1 MTWRICMLLAVVF
14 GVDAVA
20 ASAAWAQRGPL
31 GSSGNVVG
39 KFDYYQLALSWSPTH
54 CEDNSR
60 SRKDTQCGPRRAR
73 PYAFILH
80 GLWPQHER
88 GYPEFCRTR
97 KRPFVPNN
105 IIDKMFDIMPSRGLI
120 IHQYK
125 KHGTCSGYTPKSY
138 FKAARLL
145 YERVRIPDRFV
156 SPQKAQFVRP
166 RELINEFVR
175 VNPKLRPDMV
185 RVVCRR
191 GPGNRLREVR
201 ICFDKK
207 GRFRACSRGASRHLC
222 QREKMFVPP
231 VRLSR

>member
-1 MTWRICMLLAVVF
+1 MTWRLSKLLAVFVS
-14 GVDAVA
+14 VCALA
-20 ASAAWAQRGPL
+20 ATSASAQRGPS
-31 GSSGNVVG
+31 GSSGNVAG

-54 CEDNSR
+54 CEESSR
-60 SRKDTQCGPRRAR
+60 GRKDTQCGPRRAR
-73 PYAFILH
+73 PYSFILH

-88 GYPEFCRTR
+88 GFPEFCRTR
-97 KRPFVPNN
+97 KRPFVPNDV
-105 IIDKMFDIMPSRGLI
+105 IDKMFDIMPSRGLI

-125 KHGTCSGYTPKSY
+125 KHGTCSGYTPESY
-138 FKAARLL
+138 FKASRLL
-145 YERVRIPDRFV
+145 YDRVRIPDRFV
-156 SPQKAQFVRP
+156 TPQKAQFVRP
-166 RELINEFVR
+166 RELVNEFVR

-207 GRFRACSRGASRHLC
+207 GRYRACSPGASRHLC